1 MFSFVRKDT
10 FLLSHVH
17 TFVKNM
23 HHQHRCNC
31 CHLPVFHSLHVYFS
45 GSWCWGEEKK
55 CNCQRACNHLF
66 FCECEQQH
74 PLLKTILQIA
84 SSGYLK
90 SQIDRQGLGNPP
102 FLRRE
107 WDWNE
112 GRRQRLLWPSL
123 FWDWTS
129 QFHQQ
134 QNAACMIGLIIR
146 HSHILAL
153 RDRHIHAKHRI
164 LLHAFILHKNAT
176 TVSYQMLNAECH
188 NVLWGALNCIILLS
202 RGLSMHCF

>member
-1 MFSFVRKDT
+1 MFSCVRKDT

-23 HHQHRCNC
+23 HHHHQCNC
-31 CHLPVFHSLHVYFS
+31 FHLPVFHSLHVYFA

-90 SQIDRQGLGNPP
+90 SQINRQGLGNPP
-102 FLRRE
+102 LLRRE
-107 WDWNE
+107 WNWNE

-153 RDRHIHAKHRI
+153 RDSHIHAKHRI
-164 LLHAFILHKNAT
+164 HLHAFILSQKC
-176 TVSYQMLNAECH
+176 Y
-188 NVLWGALNCIILLS
+188 NC
-202 RGLSMHCF
+202 